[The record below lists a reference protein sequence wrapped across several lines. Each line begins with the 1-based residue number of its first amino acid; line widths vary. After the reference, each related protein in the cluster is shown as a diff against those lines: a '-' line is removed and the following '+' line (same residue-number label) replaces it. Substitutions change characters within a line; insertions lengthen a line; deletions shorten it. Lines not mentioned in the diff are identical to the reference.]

1 MLKKENR
8 ISLNKDFDRTFRS
21 GKSFIGKNLKIK
33 VVDNNLEKTR
43 FGIIISAKISKKA
56 VVRNKYRRLIRE
68 IIKKELLNISSGKD
82 LVIIVFKEILDKNS
96 QEIEKELLSG
106 LKKLKVLEKNEN

>member
-43 FGIIISAKISKKA
+43 LGIIISAKVSKKA
-56 VVRNKYRRLIRE
+56 VVRNKYKRLIRE
-68 IIKKELLNISSGKD
+68 IIKKELANISPNKD
-82 LVIIVFKEILDKNS
+82 LVIVVFKEILDKNS